1 MSGFM
6 DYRPCHPPF
15 LFPDQLP
22 FDEHLPYEMMKLME
36 LGFTEQI
43 SQLIFAKPQQ
53 INIWLTEIHRQRLGT
68 GCRATDCI
76 LTSDIPNTEKILL
89 LQMLPDETFST
100 TTCSTSDLAT
110 KVFKPRAS
118 STMDSVHADISI
130 AELALRTLLAQDD
143 IRNNPP
149 DNLKSSWRD
158 HSIIKNIF
166 NVNIDINS
174 GNNNPPCPPG
184 DVLLSANRTNMRGGI
199 VGKAKFMENWRTL
212 TGGAFNNMDW
222 DHLFVAGGAVLG
234 CLLPDFEAGNGFSHS
249 DIDIFVHGVT
259 IKEANDKLAS
269 VLLSIANST
278 GLHDIVVSK
287 HAVTI
292 VGVRPFR
299 HLQVVLRI
307 YISPLEILSGFD
319 VDSCCVGFDGENVWA
334 TQRAIRSITDRI
346 NIVDLTR
353 RSPTCKFIF
362 YSILYLEILCSPFI
376 FIVLFSHILLN
387 R

>member
-1 MSGFM
+1 M
-6 DYRPCHPPF
+6 DYRPHYRPSF

-22 FDEHLPYEMMKLME
+22 FEEHLPYEMMKLME

-53 INIWLTEIHRQRLGT
+53 INIWLTEIHKQRLGT

-76 LTSDIPNTEKILL
+76 FTSDIPNTDKILL
-89 LQMLPDETFST
+89 LQMLPDETFMARS

-110 KVFKPRAS
+110 KMLEPKAL
-118 STMDSVHADISI
+118 STMDSVHDKISI
-130 AELALRTLLAQDD
+130 AELAIRTLLAQDE

-149 DNLKSSWRD
+149 DNLKSSWRN

-166 NVNIDINS
+166 NIDIDINS

-199 VGKAKFMENWRTL
+199 VGKAKFMENWQTL

-259 IKEANDKLAS
+259 IKEANAKLAS
-269 VLLSIANST
+269 VLQSIANQT

-319 VDSCCVGFDGENVWA
+319 VDSCCVGFDGVDVWA
-334 TQRAIRSITDRI
+334 TQRAVRSITDRI